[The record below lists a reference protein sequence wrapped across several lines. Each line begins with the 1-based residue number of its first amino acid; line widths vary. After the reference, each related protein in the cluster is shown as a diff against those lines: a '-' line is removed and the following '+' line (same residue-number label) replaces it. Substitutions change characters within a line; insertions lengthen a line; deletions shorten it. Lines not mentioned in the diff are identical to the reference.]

1 MISLIDGM
9 SEKVK
14 APRTLMT
21 GYKLGRPCGEP
32 FDLETRKK
40 VVKEMLDVSKEKS
53 GAIINLS

>member
-32 FDLETRKK
+32 FDFDSRKN
-40 VVKEMLDVSKEKS
+40 VVKKMLEVTKEKS
-53 GAIINLS
+53 GAIIKYS